1 MKLVAISGSLR
12 QNSWN
17 TALLRNAIE
26 LMPSGSSL
34 EILSIA
40 DVPLF
45 NEDVE
50 AEGEPDVV
58 ESLKSSIAA
67 ADALVIATP
76 EYNGGIPGV
85 AKNAID
91 WISRPMSDQPRVL
104 HAKPVALLG
113 ATPSGLGTAY
123 AQTAWM
129 AVFRAL
135 RMPLWAGEGQYM
147 ISRAFE
153 HFDSEG
159 QLVSDELRDGL
170 KAYLHGF
177 IDWIH
182 NSQKENNK

>member
-17 TALLRNAIE
+17 TALLCNAIE
-26 LMPSGSSL
+26 LMPTGASL

-50 AEGEPDVV
+50 AEGAPDVV
-58 ESLKSSIAA
+58 EALKSSIAA
-67 ADALVIATP
+67 ADGLVIATP
-76 EYNGGIPGV
+76 EYNGSIPGV

-104 HAKPVALLG
+104 HAKPVVLLG
-113 ATPSGLGTAY
+113 ATPSGLGTAN

-129 AVFRAL
+129 PVFRAL
-135 RMPLWAGEGQYM
+135 RMPLWVSEGQFM
-147 ISRAFE
+147 VSRAFE

-177 IDWIH
+177 VDWIH
-182 NSQKENNK
+182 NSQ

>member
-26 LMPSGSSL
+26 LMPTGSSL

-50 AEGEPDVV
+50 AQGTLDIV

-76 EYNGGIPGV
+76 EYNGGIPGI

-91 WISRPMSDQPRVL
+91 WVSRPMSDQARVL

-113 ATPSGLGTAY
+113 ATPGGLGTAY

-135 RMPLWAGEGQYM
+135 RMPLWAGEGQFM
-147 ISRAFE
+147 VSRAFE

-170 KAYLHGF
+170 RAYLHGF
-177 IDWIH
+177 VDWIQ
-182 NSQKENNK
+182 NSQ

>member
-26 LMPSGSSL
+26 LMPTGSSL

-40 DVPLF
+40 DIPLF

-50 AEGEPDVV
+50 AQGALDVV

-104 HAKPVALLG
+104 RAKPVALLG

-147 ISRAFE
+147 VSRAFE

-170 KAYLHGF
+170 QAYLQGF
-177 IDWIH
+177 VDWVR
-182 NSQKENNK
+182 NSK